1 MSSSRKRPSRASDIE
16 EPSTHTSEWN
26 EQRLKRLVE
35 SDPATITA
43 AALRDSKVA
52 EAHAFALALAKSLD
66 AAKQSTETAI
76 NIKIIAQDGNETFFK
91 VKPSTRL
98 EKLVRAWAQRN
109 GTYIEKS
116 KSVTHITQRHTLRF
130 LFDGSR
136 ILEPGSETPEECGME
151 DGDEILVMAEQMGGC
166 VASPVP
172 ALFAHPATAS
182 PGLAFLTG
190 EVAPADAATHDVHRL
205 IEEVG
210 GSFDEAPL
218 SMELPLLDAR
228 SCDTLARV
236 LDEAAGDDAPDD
248 LRLTLSI
255 ADLERH
261 VGAAA
266 VKALGAAFC
275 GLPGEFCPFD
285 TVRLRRVARTPGPI
299 PFHVDYAKRTMHVA
313 LDDEG
318 AFTGG
323 QPIFATWGGLVAPRR
338 PRGGALIHRN
348 CTVHGVTVLTAG
360 VRHSLFLC
368 DTTGADSLQALE
380 YLVEPALAQLAFCA
394 EALRL
399 LGRTTDAQLSAVA
412 QQYAQ
417 ALRTA
422 AAAAWTASPGM
433 RAACDCLGMPGASGN
448 LLFELAWRTHMLHPA
463 DYRKACAAADT
474 SHGHRSLVEHVPG
487 GVDEYGEPDASAA
500 APDGGEYSGSAED
513 LIAWLGLDLVAAMR
527 RQADGMRALLAARGS
542 CESRTAARTA
552 LAEYHSF
559 LGRVKHSPTPL
570 VPTVAVDWIW
580 HTHMLHPQ
588 RYATECRRVAG
599 SFVDHD
605 DDVEP
610 VEQVTGG
617 F

>member
-1 MSSSRKRPSRASDIE
+1 MASTRKRPSRAGDIE

-76 NIKIIAQDGNETFFK
+76 NIKIITGNGIETFFK

-109 GTYIEKS
+109 GQNDNY
-116 KSVTHITQRHTLRF
+116 VF
-130 LFDGSR
+130 LFDGDR
-136 ILEPGSETPEECGME
+136 IPRPGLETPEECGMR
-151 DGDEILVMAEQMGGC
+151 DGDVINVMISQIGGC

-182 PGLAFLTG
+182 SGLAFLTG
-190 EVAPADAATHDVHRL
+190 EVAPADAATHDVCRL

-210 GSFDEAPL
+210 GSFDSHREAASWEAALVPL
-218 SMELPLLDAR
+218 SIELPLLDAR

-266 VKALGAAFC
+266 VKALGGAFC

-323 QPIFATWGGLVAPRR
+323 QPIFATLGGLVAPRR

-348 CTVHGVTVLTAG
+348 CTVHGVTALTAG

-422 AAAAWTASPGM
+422 AAAAWTLSPGM

-500 APDGGEYSGSAED
+500 APDGGSAED
-513 LIAWLGLDLVAAMR
+513 LVAWLGLDLVAAMR